1 MNKKRSL
8 INISVGIGS
17 QIISIALGVLIPRL
31 FLLSFGSEMN
41 GFLNSITQ
49 IFSYFALLEAGV
61 GAATLQALYGPL
73 SIHDNT
79 KISGIMAATNCYY
92 KKTGKIYF
100 IAVLMLS
107 VGYPLVVESNISFGI
122 MTLIILFNGIPGVVS
137 YYFQGKYV
145 ILLQAEGKSYINTA
159 LTSLASTIISILK
172 VVMLLLGFD
181 ILSIQF
187 TYLIVNLLK
196 VLFIGIYINKNYR
209 WVNLVVEPDFKAIS
223 QKNAAFVNQIC
234 DLIFRNTDTIIL
246 TIFTNLKVV
255 SVYTMYTLLYSMI
268 RTALDYIAQGF
279 SFIMGQ
285 TFNRDRAQYVK
296 LHDLYETYRM
306 ALVFALYN
314 IALIFI
320 IPFMKLYTAGITDI
334 NYIDYKVAVLFSIF
348 YLMTGARACCA
359 DLINYAQHFKK
370 TQSRCILE
378 AAINLGIS
386 LIAVNFCGIYGVLIG
401 TIAALV
407 YRMND
412 MFIYANMRILKR
424 SPWVSYKRLIY
435 NSIVFISV
443 TLLTNLIPW
452 KLDSYFSIIGWA
464 CVAGVIIIGIYFAIA
479 SIVDYRSFKVL
490 KEYCRPMIKKCLK
503 ND

>member
-1 MNKKRSL
+1 
-8 INISVGIGS
+8 
-17 QIISIALGVLIPRL
+17 
-31 FLLSFGSEMN
+31 
-41 GFLNSITQ
+41 
-49 IFSYFALLEAGV
+49 
-61 GAATLQALYGPL
+61 
-73 SIHDNT
+73 
-79 KISGIMAATNCYY
+79 
-92 KKTGKIYF
+92 
-100 IAVLMLS
+100 
-107 VGYPLVVESNISFGI
+107 
-122 MTLIILFNGIPGVVS
+122 
-137 YYFQGKYV
+137 
-145 ILLQAEGKSYINTA
+145 
-159 LTSLASTIISILK
+159 
-172 VVMLLLGFD
+172 
-181 ILSIQF
+181 
-187 TYLIVNLLK
+187 
-196 VLFIGIYINKNYR
+196 
-209 WVNLVVEPDFKAIS
+209 
-223 QKNAAFVNQIC
+223 
-234 DLIFRNTDTIIL
+234 
-246 TIFTNLKVV
+246 
-255 SVYTMYTLLYSMI
+255 
-268 RTALDYIAQGF
+268 
-279 SFIMGQ
+279 
-285 TFNRDRAQYVK
+285 
-296 LHDLYETYRM
+296 M

-412 MFIYANMRILKR
+412 MLIYANMRILKR
-424 SPWVSYKRLIY
+424 SPWVSYKRLVY

-443 TLLTNLIPW
+443 TLLTKLIPW

-490 KEYCRPMIKKCLK
+490 KEYCRPILKKCLK